1 MGANNRSWKT
11 ESMPADDSESVIF
24 GTRLILVTITVCSCV
39 PLPGKRAGRDSSA
52 SFQNNDCGVPE
63 LASGQG
69 VGQLEAEN
77 LR

>member
-1 MGANNRSWKT
+1 MGMGARGQIRGEKLGGNKSSRN
-11 ESMPADDSESVIF
+11 
-24 GTRLILVTITVCSCV
+24 
-39 PLPGKRAGRDSSA
+39 LPEAGRDSSA

-69 VGQLEAEN
+69 VGKLKAES